1 MSIKVREWLR
11 ALGLYGQTTHED
23 RLEIDKE
30 VENRTGVECDYA
42 IENKMIDEEEFR
54 RIVMLVIRWRKQA
67 SEKILER
74 MAKEKVIV

>member
-30 VENRTGVECDYA
+30 VENRTGVNCDYA

-67 SEKILER
+67 LEKVLDK